1 MSDSHSIKDIMNKEL
16 AVKINEF
23 LSKPSQK
30 GLYIYGPSGCGKST
44 LAGFI
49 TRSLSRKD
57 YHIGYI
63 HFPTYLMDLKN
74 SFNEY
79 GNDNNI

>member
-1 MSDSHSIKDIMNKEL
+1 MTENVKLSSEVVYDVKDLNLWYGKDQALKNINMQINRNKVT
-16 AVKINEF
+16 AI
-23 LSKPSQK
+23 
-30 GLYIYGPSGCGKST
+30 IGPSGCGKST

-74 SFNEY
+74 
-79 GNDNNI
+79 